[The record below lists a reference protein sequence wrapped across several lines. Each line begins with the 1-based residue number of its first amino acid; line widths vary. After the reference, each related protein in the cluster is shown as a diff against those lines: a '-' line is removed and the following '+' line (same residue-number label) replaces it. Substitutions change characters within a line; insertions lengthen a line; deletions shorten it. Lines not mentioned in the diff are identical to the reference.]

1 MTSGDVKRAPG
12 IVQTQPAQNFGGP
25 LAVWTPIIVLESYLA
40 FTVFLYFFGP
50 VDWNIPSATKLLLFL
65 AVNYGGLLLGYRW
78 GTLRARAGMR
88 GGLPRFAGVVRIHPW
103 VLRLV
108 LFSMLF
114 AIFSMTLRLFAIRGG
129 LSEVLATI
137 TSPGEAYIQAQLMA
151 QMDRDGLVMPIQ
163 GYSWVFR
170 ISTVLAVFNGLYLP
184 IAVAC
189 WRWLPRW
196 YKPLVWLT
204 IFCSLVYAIGVG
216 AQSGVGFMLFSVLP
230 VILYKIFVER
240 KIARVVQGD
249 RLRVRRPPSKG
260 RLVIAGAS
268 SLLLLVATVAF
279 FQIDRAETSG
289 HEISSGDALVGP
301 FGTPTS
307 RGFPLFEGGR
317 LGFGV
322 VMACKYVSHGYT
334 GLALA
339 MELPFEWTY
348 GLGWSKGLQV
358 ILRDYLGG
366 PDLFDRSY
374 LARNEEVNQWPAL
387 WWWSTIFPWIASD
400 TTFVGTVLVMI
411 LIGFGIAR
419 VWMEIVVNGNPLGF
433 VLIGQLFVLVFMFP
447 ANNALAQT
455 LDAVFAF
462 GGGLTLYFVGKRLL
476 RGVAACRAVNS
487 AGPA

>member
-1 MTSGDVKRAPG
+1 MRSDDSTPMAVARTPSSVHK
-12 IVQTQPAQNFGGP
+12 FGGP
-25 LAVWTPIIVLESYLA
+25 MATWVPVIILESYLA

-50 VDWNIPSATKLLLFL
+50 VEWTIPSAAKLLAFL
-65 AVNYGGLLLGYRW
+65 VVNYGGLLLGYRW
-78 GTLRARAGMR
+78 GIQRARAEMGR
-88 GGLPRFAGVVRIHPW
+88 GIPRLAGVMRVQPW
-103 VLRLV
+103 VLRLL

-114 AIFSMTLRLFAIRGG
+114 AIFSMTARLFVIRGG
-129 LSEVLATI
+129 LTEVLATI
-137 TSPGEAYIQAQLMA
+137 TSPGEAYIQAQLIA
-151 QMDRDGLVMPIQ
+151 QMDRDGIVMPIQ
-163 GYSWVFR
+163 RFSWVFH
-170 ISTVLAVFNGLYLP
+170 ISTVLAVFNSLYLP

-196 YKPLVWLT
+196 YKLLFWATV
-204 IFCSLVYAIGVG
+204 FCSLVYAVGIG

-240 KIARVVQGD
+240 KVVRVIQAD
-249 RLRVRRPPSKG
+249 RLAVRRPPGRG
-260 RLVIAGAS
+260 RLVLGGVTA
-268 SLLLLVATVAF
+268 LLLLVATVAF
-279 FQIDRAETSG
+279 FQLDRAETSG
-289 HEISSGDALVGP
+289 YEISSGDALVGP

-317 LGFGV
+317 LSFGV
-322 VMACKYVSHGYT
+322 VMASKYVTHGYT

-366 PDLFDRSY
+366 PDLFPRSY
-374 LARNEEVNQWPAL
+374 LVRNEVTNQWPAL

-400 TTFVGTVLVMI
+400 TTFYGTVLVMV

-419 VWMEIVVNGNPLGF
+419 VWMDIVVNGNPLGF
-433 VLIGQLFVLVFMFP
+433 VLLGQLFVLVFMFP

-455 LDAVFAF
+455 IDAIFAF
-462 GGGLTLYFVGKRLL
+462 GGGLTVYFLSRRRL
-476 RGVAACRAVNS
+476 GGWAAGQHVVAAAKQ
-487 AGPA
+487 